1 MSAKILD
8 ELIAAK
14 VSSETIL
21 VIAKM
26 FAEVETAGRIRALN
40 ADRQRRLRERRN
52 VTSRDSNVTS
62 RDPPRAYTT
71 PPKIDSKKNLYM
83 QIPDVFLP
91 DIEFAES

>member
-62 RDPPRAYTT
+62 RDPPVHIL
-71 PPKIDSKKNLYM
+71 PPLR
-83 QIPDVFLP
+83 
-91 DIEFAES
+91 